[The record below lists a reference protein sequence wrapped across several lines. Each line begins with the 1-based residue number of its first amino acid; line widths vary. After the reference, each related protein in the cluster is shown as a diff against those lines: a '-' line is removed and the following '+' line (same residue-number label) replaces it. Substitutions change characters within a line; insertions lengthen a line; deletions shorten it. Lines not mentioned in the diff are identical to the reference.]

1 MTRTSEKTP
10 QIQSWLPIIGL
21 AFATFVFNTSE
32 FLPVGLLPEIAES
45 LDESVSFT
53 GLIITGYAWVV
64 AVMSLPLTLA
74 TASFERRKLL
84 LFLIAFFAA
93 SHIVVLWATTFEY
106 LLVARV
112 AVTRSFGRL

>member
-64 AVMSLPLTLA
+64 AVMSLPVSYTHLTLP
-74 TASFERRKLL
+74 TNS
-84 LFLIAFFAA
+84 
-93 SHIVVLWATTFEY
+93 
-106 LLVARV
+106 LV
-112 AVTRSFGRL
+112 